1 MWYHLPAPTP
11 GSQWVS
17 EWVQT
22 CCRPW
27 PALIIILGLCWDFGP
42 LLLIIKTFLSPFV
55 HLWGYPSGNV
65 SFLLHLFATFMMLF
79 GAALQISSSAG
90 TISFS
95 RRKLTEDHLSDSSQ
109 TNALIIT
116 GIVSSKKDGGG
127 NFEKRCWKKGS
138 TFLLWQ
144 RRGNTCELIYYL
156 SVASRNVEKDKI
168 SPIITSDVIGLANAA
183 VVRPY

>member
-65 SFLLHLFATFMMLF
+65 SFRLHLFATFMMLF

-95 RRKLTEDHLSDSSQ
+95 RRKLTEDHLSGSRQ
-109 TNALIIT
+109 TNALIISV
-116 GIVSSKKDGGG
+116 IVSSKKDGEGD
-127 NFEKRCWKKGS
+127 FEKRCWQKGFHFFAM
-138 TFLLWQ
+138 TKVRQHFQ
-144 RRGNTCELIYYL
+144 TDIL
-156 SVASRNVEKDKI
+156 SLSCK
-168 SPIITSDVIGLANAA
+168 
-183 VVRPY
+183 

>member
-1 MWYHLPAPTP
+1 MVAKTCKTFLDAIASPSTYPWQSV
-11 GSQWVS
+11 GQWVS
-17 EWVQT
+17 PNLLSSLA
-22 CCRPW
+22 CFDYYSG
-27 PALIIILGLCWDFGP
+27 I
-42 LLLIIKTFLSPFV
+42 LLIIKTFLSPFV

-116 GIVSSKKDGGG
+116 GIVSSKKDGEG
-127 NFEKRCWKKGS
+127 NFEKRCS

-144 RRGNTCELIYYL
+144 RWGNTSKLIYYL